1 MKCETTNAILTFV
14 LGVFAVAG
22 VIFALQAIFLNREL
36 RSLTQLATRDN
47 SSFLQIQAPTQ
58 SLINDVMAYNQR
70 NPSAELTKLLQPTQ
84 AKPATK

>member
-47 SSFLQIQAPTQ
+47 NSFLQIQAPTQ

-70 NPSAELTKLLQPTQ
+70 NSSAELTKLLQPTQ